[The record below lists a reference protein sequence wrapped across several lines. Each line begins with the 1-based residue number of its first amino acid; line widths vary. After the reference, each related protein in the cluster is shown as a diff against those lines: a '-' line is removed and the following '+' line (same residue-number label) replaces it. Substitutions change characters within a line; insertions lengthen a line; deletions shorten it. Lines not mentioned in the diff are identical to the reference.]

1 MLLDERERRTGR
13 PDAEVDAEVDADDF
27 PETDAEPEKEKG
39 AGALLV

>member
-13 PDAEVDAEVDADDF
+13 PDAEVDADDF